1 LTSHNWRRNF
11 FESTNKVMLGYL
23 HQDKA
28 EAAISAM
35 RDQRLVVPLIDH
47 IASQMHHQSGT
58 DIALVFGLCECKPG
72 TTYAGP
78 GWGGR
83 VEQGAGGRGLG
94 EGRRV
99 AGNFHHTE
107 EEEDEVARGASQ
119 RGSGVPR
126 APEGVQQENM

>member
-1 LTSHNWRRNF
+1 
-11 FESTNKVMLGYL
+11 MLGYL

-94 EGRRV
+94 EGRKV
-99 AGNFHHTE
+99 AET
-107 EEEDEVARGASQ
+107 STTQ
-119 RGSGVPR
+119 RR
-126 APEGVQQENM
+126 RRMRWPEGRHREGQGGPGHQRGVQQENMSSMYKGMCVCMYGVRR